1 MCGIVGYVGE
11 QNANDVIIAGMKK
24 LEFRGYDSC

>member
-11 QNANDVIIAGMKK
+11 GHAKERIIRRSETTGIQ
-24 LEFRGYDSC
+24 RV